1 MPCGLFLRKAK
12 MREALR
18 ASGNSWGGH
27 LTRSLWAGLGL
38 GLVFVLAPAPPGR
51 SQIQSQL
58 EPQAS
63 QQPYYT
69 GRGGRD
75 TSGDYDPIMMERRM
89 NALNVAR
96 QKEMISDADKLLK
109 LAREL
114 NDEIA
119 AKGAASLT
127 DDQLRRIAE
136 IEKLAHSVKEKMAD
150 GVPQARQSFGPPV
163 MFPDQ

>member
-1 MPCGLFLRKAK
+1 
-12 MREALR
+12 
-18 ASGNSWGGH
+18 
-27 LTRSLWAGLGL
+27 
-38 GLVFVLAPAPPGR
+38 
-51 SQIQSQL
+51 
-58 EPQAS
+58 
-63 QQPYYT
+63 
-69 GRGGRD
+69 
-75 TSGDYDPIMMERRM
+75 MMERRM